1 MGRDYGLGVW
11 VAATNGAERAGFY
24 RARHRRGWRRARKS
38 VPTAKA
44 VSLHRS
50 YGASI
55 SRSGSDWGMVAAQIQ
70 MERSA
75 RVQRCGGNGRAQFG
89 VAAAG
94 AQRQLPYSVDSG
106 AQ

>member
-1 MGRDYGLGVW
+1 MGGDLGVEVC
-11 VAATNGAERAGFY
+11 VAATNGAEREVFY
-24 RARHRRGWRRARKS
+24 RARNRRICRRTRKS
-38 VPTAKA
+38 VTTAKS
-44 VSLHRS
+44 VSLHRA

-55 SRSGSDWGMVAAQIQ
+55 SRSGSDRGMVAAQIQ

-75 RVQRCGGNGRAQFG
+75 RVQRRGGNGRAQFG